1 MSYKELFTAVKS
13 AGQEALLLSDDVRN
27 KVLCD
32 VADAIMNNVDN
43 LLGANAKDLARM
55 DKDNPLYDR
64 LMLNTERLEAI
75 ASDMRHVATLPSPL
89 GKTLS
94 ERTLDNGLNL
104 RRVSVPFGVIGIIY
118 EARPNVSFDVFSLCF
133 KSGNACLLKGGKD
146 ADDSNKAIIE
156 LIHQVLSNNGINIH
170 VVELLPATHEATEA
184 LLSALPEIRSMLKMD
199 AEAGFM
205 GDPAAKNVSEI
216 ILSYP
221 GFKAIAVHRLGHFL
235 HNLGVPYIPRMLNE
249 EIHSKTG
256 VDINPG
262 ATIGDHFFIDH
273 GTGVVIGETTVIGS
287 YVKIYQGVTL
297 GALSFPKDACGM
309 LLRDIKRHPTIG
321 DHVTIY
327 ANASVLGPIT
337 VGDHSVVGSNAWV
350 KEDIPPYS
358 RVLPSGTETK
368 IIQRKPR

>member
-1 MSYKELFTAVKS
+1 MKFDYSPYLDSYFDSFERTKGSFE
-13 AGQEALLLSDDVRN
+13 ERNLLLPSGEDIKKLIDEYFS
-27 KVLCD
+27 
-32 VADAIMNNVDN
+32 
-43 LLGANAKDLARM
+43 LLFPGGGECSS
-55 DKDNPLYDR
+55 P
-64 LMLNTERLEAI
+64 LML
-75 ASDMRHVATLPSPL
+75 
-89 GKTLS
+89 K
-94 ERTLDNGLNL
+94 
-104 RRVSVPFGVIGIIY
+104 GVISRHMEAFSDLLYQSSKISWRTIISRE
-118 EARPNVSFDVFSLCF
+118 EAS
-133 KSGNACLLKGGKD
+133 K
-146 ADDSNKAIIE
+146 KAR
-156 LIHQVLSNNGINIH
+156 
-170 VVELLPATHEATEA
+170 EATGA

>member
-1 MSYKELFTAVKS
+1 MKFDYSPYLDSYFDSFERTKGSFE
-13 AGQEALLLSDDVRN
+13 ERNLLLPSGEDIKKLIDEYFS
-27 KVLCD
+27 
-32 VADAIMNNVDN
+32 
-43 LLGANAKDLARM
+43 LLFPGGEEFSS
-55 DKDNPLYDR
+55 P
-64 LMLNTERLEAI
+64 LML
-75 ASDMRHVATLPSPL
+75 
-89 GKTLS
+89 K
-94 ERTLDNGLNL
+94 
-104 RRVSVPFGVIGIIY
+104 GVISRHMEAFSDLLYQSSKISWRSIISRE
-118 EARPNVSFDVFSLCF
+118 EAS
-133 KSGNACLLKGGKD
+133 K
-146 ADDSNKAIIE
+146 KAR
-156 LIHQVLSNNGINIH
+156 
-170 VVELLPATHEATEA
+170 EATGA

-337 VGDHSVVGSNAWV
+337 VGDHSVIGSNAWV

>member
-1 MSYKELFTAVKS
+1 MKFDYSPYLDSYFDSFERTKGSFE
-13 AGQEALLLSDDVRN
+13 ERNLLLPSGEDIKKLIDEYFS
-27 KVLCD
+27 
-32 VADAIMNNVDN
+32 
-43 LLGANAKDLARM
+43 LLFPGGEEFSS
-55 DKDNPLYDR
+55 P
-64 LMLNTERLEAI
+64 LML
-75 ASDMRHVATLPSPL
+75 
-89 GKTLS
+89 K
-94 ERTLDNGLNL
+94 
-104 RRVSVPFGVIGIIY
+104 GVISRHMEAFSDLLYQSSKISWRTIISRE
-118 EARPNVSFDVFSLCF
+118 EASR
-133 KSGNACLLKGGKD
+133 
-146 ADDSNKAIIE
+146 KAR
-156 LIHQVLSNNGINIH
+156 
-170 VVELLPATHEATEA
+170 EATGA

>member
-1 MSYKELFTAVKS
+1 MKFDYSPYLDSYFDSFERTKGSFE
-13 AGQEALLLSDDVRN
+13 ERNLLLPSGEDIKKLIDEYFS
-27 KVLCD
+27 
-32 VADAIMNNVDN
+32 
-43 LLGANAKDLARM
+43 LLFPGGEEFSS
-55 DKDNPLYDR
+55 P
-64 LMLNTERLEAI
+64 LML
-75 ASDMRHVATLPSPL
+75 
-89 GKTLS
+89 K
-94 ERTLDNGLNL
+94 
-104 RRVSVPFGVIGIIY
+104 GVISRHMEAFSDLLYQSSKISWRTIISRE
-118 EARPNVSFDVFSLCF
+118 EAS
-133 KSGNACLLKGGKD
+133 K
-146 ADDSNKAIIE
+146 KAR
-156 LIHQVLSNNGINIH
+156 
-170 VVELLPATHEATEA
+170 EATGA

-327 ANASVLGPIT
+327 ANASVLGPLT

>member
-1 MSYKELFTAVKS
+1 MKFDYSPYLDSYFDAFERTKGSFE
-13 AGQEALLLSDDVRN
+13 ERNLLLPSGEDIKKLIDEYFS
-27 KVLCD
+27 
-32 VADAIMNNVDN
+32 
-43 LLGANAKDLARM
+43 LLFPGGEEFSS
-55 DKDNPLYDR
+55 P
-64 LMLNTERLEAI
+64 LML
-75 ASDMRHVATLPSPL
+75 
-89 GKTLS
+89 K
-94 ERTLDNGLNL
+94 
-104 RRVSVPFGVIGIIY
+104 GVISRHMEAFSDLLYQSSKISWRTIISRE
-118 EARPNVSFDVFSLCF
+118 EAS
-133 KSGNACLLKGGKD
+133 K
-146 ADDSNKAIIE
+146 KAR
-156 LIHQVLSNNGINIH
+156 
-170 VVELLPATHEATEA
+170 EATGA

>member
-1 MSYKELFTAVKS
+1 MKFDYSPYLDSYFDSFERTKGSFE
-13 AGQEALLLSDDVRN
+13 ERNLLLPSGEDIKKLIDEYFS
-27 KVLCD
+27 
-32 VADAIMNNVDN
+32 
-43 LLGANAKDLARM
+43 LLFPGGEEFSS
-55 DKDNPLYDR
+55 P
-64 LMLNTERLEAI
+64 LML
-75 ASDMRHVATLPSPL
+75 
-89 GKTLS
+89 K
-94 ERTLDNGLNL
+94 
-104 RRVSVPFGVIGIIY
+104 GVISRHMEAFSDLLYQSSKISWRTIISRE
-118 EARPNVSFDVFSLCF
+118 EAS
-133 KSGNACLLKGGKD
+133 K
-146 ADDSNKAIIE
+146 KAR
-156 LIHQVLSNNGINIH
+156 
-170 VVELLPATHEATEA
+170 EATGA

-273 GTGVVIGETTVIGS
+273 GTGVVIGETTVIGI
-287 YVKIYQGVTL
+287 YVNIYQGVTL

>member
-1 MSYKELFTAVKS
+1 MKFDYSPYLDSYFDSFERTKGSFE
-13 AGQEALLLSDDVRN
+13 ERNLLLPSGEDIKKLIDEYFS
-27 KVLCD
+27 
-32 VADAIMNNVDN
+32 
-43 LLGANAKDLARM
+43 LLFPGGEEFSS
-55 DKDNPLYDR
+55 P
-64 LMLNTERLEAI
+64 LML
-75 ASDMRHVATLPSPL
+75 
-89 GKTLS
+89 K
-94 ERTLDNGLNL
+94 
-104 RRVSVPFGVIGIIY
+104 GVISRHMEAFSDLLYQSSKISWRTIISRE
-118 EARPNVSFDVFSLCF
+118 EAS
-133 KSGNACLLKGGKD
+133 K
-146 ADDSNKAIIE
+146 KAR
-156 LIHQVLSNNGINIH
+156 
-170 VVELLPATHEATEA
+170 EATGK

-216 ILSYP
+216 ILSYS
-221 GFKAIAVHRLGHFL
+221 GFKAIAVHRLGHVL

>member
-1 MSYKELFTAVKS
+1 MKFDYSPYLDSYFDSFERTKGSFE
-13 AGQEALLLSDDVRN
+13 ERNLLLPSGEDIKKLIDEYFS
-27 KVLCD
+27 
-32 VADAIMNNVDN
+32 
-43 LLGANAKDLARM
+43 LLFPGGEEFSS
-55 DKDNPLYDR
+55 P
-64 LMLNTERLEAI
+64 LML
-75 ASDMRHVATLPSPL
+75 
-89 GKTLS
+89 K
-94 ERTLDNGLNL
+94 
-104 RRVSVPFGVIGIIY
+104 GVISRHMEAFSDLLYQSSKISWRTIISRE
-118 EARPNVSFDVFSLCF
+118 EAS
-133 KSGNACLLKGGKD
+133 K
-146 ADDSNKAIIE
+146 KAR
-156 LIHQVLSNNGINIH
+156 
-170 VVELLPATHEATEA
+170 EATGA

-205 GDPAAKNVSEI
+205 GDPAAKNVSQI

>member
-1 MSYKELFTAVKS
+1 MKFDYSPYLDSYFDSFERTKGSFEERK
-13 AGQEALLLSDDVRN
+13 LLLPSGEDIKKLIDEYFS
-27 KVLCD
+27 
-32 VADAIMNNVDN
+32 
-43 LLGANAKDLARM
+43 LLFPGGEEFSS
-55 DKDNPLYDR
+55 P
-64 LMLNTERLEAI
+64 LML
-75 ASDMRHVATLPSPL
+75 
-89 GKTLS
+89 K
-94 ERTLDNGLNL
+94 
-104 RRVSVPFGVIGIIY
+104 GVISRHMEAFSDLLYQSSKISWRTIISRE
-118 EARPNVSFDVFSLCF
+118 EAS
-133 KSGNACLLKGGKD
+133 K
-146 ADDSNKAIIE
+146 KAR
-156 LIHQVLSNNGINIH
+156 
-170 VVELLPATHEATEA
+170 EATGA

>member
-1 MSYKELFTAVKS
+1 MKFDYSPYLDSYFDSFERTKGSFE
-13 AGQEALLLSDDVRN
+13 ERNLLLPSGEDIKKLIDEYFS
-27 KVLCD
+27 
-32 VADAIMNNVDN
+32 
-43 LLGANAKDLARM
+43 LLFPGGEEFSS
-55 DKDNPLYDR
+55 P
-64 LMLNTERLEAI
+64 LML
-75 ASDMRHVATLPSPL
+75 
-89 GKTLS
+89 K
-94 ERTLDNGLNL
+94 
-104 RRVSVPFGVIGIIY
+104 GVISRHMEAFSDLLYQSSKISWRTIISRE
-118 EARPNVSFDVFSLCF
+118 EAS
-133 KSGNACLLKGGKD
+133 K
-146 ADDSNKAIIE
+146 KAR
-156 LIHQVLSNNGINIH
+156 
-170 VVELLPATHEATEA
+170 EATGA
-184 LLSALPEIRSMLKMD
+184 LLSALLEIRSMLKMD

>member
-1 MSYKELFTAVKS
+1 MKFDYSPYLDSYFDSFERTKGSFE
-13 AGQEALLLSDDVRN
+13 ERNLLLPSGEDIKKLIDEYFS
-27 KVLCD
+27 
-32 VADAIMNNVDN
+32 
-43 LLGANAKDLARM
+43 LLFPGGEEFSS
-55 DKDNPLYDR
+55 P
-64 LMLNTERLEAI
+64 LML
-75 ASDMRHVATLPSPL
+75 
-89 GKTLS
+89 K
-94 ERTLDNGLNL
+94 
-104 RRVSVPFGVIGIIY
+104 GVISRHMEAFSDLLYQSSKISWRTIISRE
-118 EARPNVSFDVFSLCF
+118 EAS
-133 KSGNACLLKGGKD
+133 K
-146 ADDSNKAIIE
+146 KAR
-156 LIHQVLSNNGINIH
+156 
-170 VVELLPATHEATEA
+170 EATGA

-327 ANASVLGPIT
+327 ATASVLGPIT

>member
-1 MSYKELFTAVKS
+1 MKFDYSPYLDSYFDSFERTKGSFEERNLLLPSGEDIKKLIDEYFSLLFPGGEEFSSPLMLKGVKS
-13 AGQEALLLSDDVRN
+13 RHMEAFSDLLYQSSKISWRTIISREEAS
-27 KVLCD
+27 K
-32 VADAIMNNVDN
+32 
-43 LLGANAKDLARM
+43 KAR
-55 DKDNPLYDR
+55 
-64 LMLNTERLEAI
+64 
-75 ASDMRHVATLPSPL
+75 
-89 GKTLS
+89 
-94 ERTLDNGLNL
+94 
-104 RRVSVPFGVIGIIY
+104 
-118 EARPNVSFDVFSLCF
+118 
-133 KSGNACLLKGGKD
+133 
-146 ADDSNKAIIE
+146 
-156 LIHQVLSNNGINIH
+156 
-170 VVELLPATHEATEA
+170 EATGA

-235 HNLGVPYIPRMLNE
+235 HNLGVPCIPRMLNE

>member
-1 MSYKELFTAVKS
+1 MKFDYSPYLDSYFDSFERTKGSFE
-13 AGQEALLLSDDVRN
+13 ERNLLLPSGEDIKKLIDEYFS
-27 KVLCD
+27 
-32 VADAIMNNVDN
+32 
-43 LLGANAKDLARM
+43 LLFPGG
-55 DKDNPLYDR
+55 
-64 LMLNTERLEAI
+64 EEF
-75 ASDMRHVATLPSPL
+75 SSPL
-89 GKTLS
+89 MFK
-94 ERTLDNGLNL
+94 
-104 RRVSVPFGVIGIIY
+104 GVISRHMEAFSDLLYQSSKISWRTIISRE
-118 EARPNVSFDVFSLCF
+118 EAS
-133 KSGNACLLKGGKD
+133 K
-146 ADDSNKAIIE
+146 KAR
-156 LIHQVLSNNGINIH
+156 
-170 VVELLPATHEATEA
+170 EATGA

>member
-1 MSYKELFTAVKS
+1 MKFDYSPYLDSYFDSFERTKGSFE
-13 AGQEALLLSDDVRN
+13 ERNLLLPSGEDIKKLIDEYFS
-27 KVLCD
+27 
-32 VADAIMNNVDN
+32 
-43 LLGANAKDLARM
+43 LLFPGGEEFSS
-55 DKDNPLYDR
+55 P
-64 LMLNTERLEAI
+64 LML
-75 ASDMRHVATLPSPL
+75 
-89 GKTLS
+89 K
-94 ERTLDNGLNL
+94 
-104 RRVSVPFGVIGIIY
+104 GVISRHMEAFSDLLYQSSKISWRTIISRE
-118 EARPNVSFDVFSLCF
+118 EAS
-133 KSGNACLLKGGKD
+133 K
-146 ADDSNKAIIE
+146 KAR
-156 LIHQVLSNNGINIH
+156 
-170 VVELLPATHEATEA
+170 EATGA

-350 KEDIPPYS
+350 KEDISPYS

>member
-1 MSYKELFTAVKS
+1 MKFDYSPYLDSYFDSFERTKGSFE
-13 AGQEALLLSDDVRN
+13 ERNLLLPSGEDIKKLIDEYFS
-27 KVLCD
+27 
-32 VADAIMNNVDN
+32 
-43 LLGANAKDLARM
+43 LLFPGGEEFSS
-55 DKDNPLYDR
+55 P
-64 LMLNTERLEAI
+64 LML
-75 ASDMRHVATLPSPL
+75 
-89 GKTLS
+89 K
-94 ERTLDNGLNL
+94 
-104 RRVSVPFGVIGIIY
+104 GVISRHMEAFSDLLYQSSKISWRTIISRE
-118 EARPNVSFDVFSLCF
+118 EAS
-133 KSGNACLLKGGKD
+133 K
-146 ADDSNKAIIE
+146 KAR
-156 LIHQVLSNNGINIH
+156 
-170 VVELLPATHEATEA
+170 EATGA

-287 YVKIYQGVTL
+287 YVKIYQGATL

>member
-1 MSYKELFTAVKS
+1 MKFDYSPYLDSYFDSFERTKGSFE
-13 AGQEALLLSDDVRN
+13 ERNLLLPSGEDIKKLIDEYFS
-27 KVLCD
+27 
-32 VADAIMNNVDN
+32 
-43 LLGANAKDLARM
+43 LLFPGGEEFSS
-55 DKDNPLYDR
+55 P
-64 LMLNTERLEAI
+64 LML
-75 ASDMRHVATLPSPL
+75 
-89 GKTLS
+89 K
-94 ERTLDNGLNL
+94 
-104 RRVSVPFGVIGIIY
+104 GVISRHMEAFSDLLYQSSKISWRTIISRE
-118 EARPNVSFDVFSLCF
+118 EAS
-133 KSGNACLLKGGKD
+133 K
-146 ADDSNKAIIE
+146 KAR
-156 LIHQVLSNNGINIH
+156 
-170 VVELLPATHEATEA
+170 EATGA

-309 LLRDIKRHPTIG
+309 LLRDINRHPTIG

>member
-1 MSYKELFTAVKS
+1 MKFDYSPYLDSYFDSFERTKGSFE
-13 AGQEALLLSDDVRN
+13 ERNLLLPSGEDIKKLIDEYFS
-27 KVLCD
+27 
-32 VADAIMNNVDN
+32 
-43 LLGANAKDLARM
+43 LLFPGGEEFSS
-55 DKDNPLYDR
+55 P
-64 LMLNTERLEAI
+64 LML
-75 ASDMRHVATLPSPL
+75 
-89 GKTLS
+89 K
-94 ERTLDNGLNL
+94 
-104 RRVSVPFGVIGIIY
+104 GVISRHMEAFSDLLYQSSKISWRTIISRE
-118 EARPNVSFDVFSLCF
+118 EAS
-133 KSGNACLLKGGKD
+133 K
-146 ADDSNKAIIE
+146 KAR
-156 LIHQVLSNNGINIH
+156 
-170 VVELLPATHEATEA
+170 EATGA

-235 HNLGVPYIPRMLNE
+235 HDLGVPYIPRMLNE